1 MYVTLLDS
9 DPGTI
14 PQPTRRRVLSILNR
28 TDMGW
33 RLEGNA
39 RLKWLG
45 GLVAAMIVSFCLAA
59 PASAQTRSLK
69 LYFIHTK
76 EKAEI
81 TYMRNGRYDQ
91 RGLEQVNRFLRDW
104 RRNEPAKMDPKL
116 LDVVWQVY
124 QAVGARDYI
133 HVVSAYRSP
142 ATNNMLRGRSSGVAE
157 NSQHTRGKAMDF
169 YIPGVPLAKLR
180 AAAFKI
186 EGGGV
191 GYYPKSGSPF
201 VHLDVGNVR
210 SWPRMSRSELMA
222 LFPDGRTIHV
232 PADGKPLP
240 GYQQAMAAY
249 KSRSGAPVQI
259 ASASPSAGESGA
271 PSRGLLSAIFGGG
284 NNARPSETVR
294 EAPVAAQRPAA
305 APRLEAPQPAAPVAA
320 PAETI
325 IAALP
330 ERSAPVPGAAPRPLV
345 AIGAP
350 AAAPLIAGLPERPV
364 APVSVDETATALALN
379 VPLPSPRPNY
389 APSVA
394 PAAPVQVAAATP
406 AVEADMPIA
415 AIAAERG
422 SAAGSTAIAEM
433 LAATASDKRADV
445 VFTNHPIPTF
455 RPSLDNAGE
464 RQVAALSG
472 EQGAGDVF
480 VLASLPSTEQRSES
494 AELKAALRAEI
505 PDVATIKNERNAALS
520 ASPRQA
526 LIARSNGS
534 DVSAALDSGVRTTAK
549 SSKPR
554 AEQARPDPR
563 AVAIPVQKE
572 LTRWAFV
579 RDLDVKSAGGTAE
592 PAKAHDIV
600 RAAPKTVYTAGFQQ
614 VIPNADVNRFSGKA
628 VTFMSVARFN

>member
-1 MYVTLLDS
+1 M
-9 DPGTI
+9 
-14 PQPTRRRVLSILNR
+14 SILNR

-91 RGLEQVNRFLRDW
+91 RGLEQINRFLRDW

-169 YIPGVPLAKLR
+169 YIPGVPLSKLR

-210 SWPRMSRSELMA
+210 SWPRMSRNELMA

-232 PADGKPLP
+232 PTDGKPLP
-240 GYQQAMAAY
+240 GYKQAMAAY

-259 ASASPSAGESGA
+259 ASASAGGSSET

-294 EAPVAAQRPAA
+294 ETPAA
-305 APRLEAPQPAAPVAA
+305 APRVAAPATAPRREAPQPAAPVAQ

-330 ERSAPVPGAAPRPLV
+330 ERSAPVPGAAPRPLIAV
-345 AIGAP
+345 GAP

-364 APVSVDETATALALN
+364 APVAVDSTATALALN
-379 VPLPSPRPNY
+379 VPLPTPRPNY
-389 APSVA
+389 APAAV
-394 PAAPVQVAAATP
+394 AAPVQVAAAAP
-406 AVEADMPIA
+406 APEANMPIA

-422 SAAGSTAIAEM
+422 SGAGSTAIADM
-433 LAATASDKRADV
+433 LAATAAETRADV
-445 VFTNHPIPTF
+445 VINNHPVPSF
-455 RPSLDNAGE
+455 RPSLGAAGDL
-464 RQVAALSG
+464 QVAALSD
-472 EQGAGDVF
+472 EQESGDVF
-480 VLASLPSTEQRSES
+480 VLAALPSTETRTES

-505 PDVATIKNERNAALS
+505 PDVAAMTGERTAALT
-520 ASPRQA
+520 ASPRRA
-526 LIARSNGS
+526 LIARGRA
-534 DVSAALDSGVRTTAK
+534 DVTAALDSGVRTTAK

-554 AEQARPDPR
+554 ADQARPDPR

-579 RDLDVKSAGGTAE
+579 RDVDVKTAGGTVE

-600 RAAPKTVYTAGFQQ
+600 WTAPKTVYTAGFQQ
-614 VIPNADVNRFSGKA
+614 QAPSADINRFSGKA

>member
-1 MYVTLLDS
+1 M
-9 DPGTI
+9 
-14 PQPTRRRVLSILNR
+14 SILNR

-33 RLEGNA
+33 RLEGKA

-91 RGLEQVNRFLRDW
+91 RGLEQINRFLRDW

-180 AAAFKI
+180 AAAFKV

-210 SWPRMSRSELMA
+210 SWPRMSRNELMA

-232 PADGKPLP
+232 PTDGKPLP
-240 GYQQAMAAY
+240 GYKQAMAAY
-249 KSRSGAPVQI
+249 KSRSGAPVQM
-259 ASASPSAGESGA
+259 ASASSAEASGT

-294 EAPVAAQRPAA
+294 EAPAAAPRVAAPAPAPAA
-305 APRLEAPQPAAPVAA
+305 APRRDAPQPAAPVAQ

-350 AAAPLIAGLPERPV
+350 AAAPLIAGLPERAV
-364 APVSVDETATALALN
+364 APVAVESAATETALALI
-379 VPLPSPRPNY
+379 VPLPTPRPNY
-389 APSVA
+389 APAAV
-394 PAAPVQVAAATP
+394 AAPVQVAAAAP
-406 AVEADMPIA
+406 VPEANMPIA

-422 SAAGSTAIAEM
+422 SGAGSTAIAEM
-433 LAATASDKRADV
+433 LAATASETRADV
-445 VFTNHPIPTF
+445 VINNHPVPSF

-464 RQVAALSG
+464 RQVAALSDDQ
-472 EQGAGDVF
+472 EAGDMF
-480 VLASLPSTEQRSES
+480 VLASLPLTEARTES

-505 PDVATIKNERNAALS
+505 PDVAAMTGERTAALS
-520 ASPRQA
+520 ASPRRA
-526 LIARSNGS
+526 LMARGDSSN
-534 DVSAALDSGVRTTAK
+534 VAAALDSGVRTTAK

-554 AEQARPDPR
+554 ADQARPEPR

-579 RDLDVKSAGGTAE
+579 RDVDVKTAGGTVE

-600 RAAPKTVYTAGFQQ
+600 WTAPKTVYTAGFQQ
-614 VIPNADVNRFSGKA
+614 KAPTADVNRFTGNA